1 MMFSAKLLEGAGDFM
16 SKILVVGYGN
26 PLRADDGLGC
36 HVARQIGHHLR
47 GDDRVEVLPCHQL
60 APEIV
65 ERLADVEFAIFVDAT
80 ADGKPGTITETTVQP
95 DPMFSGKFD
104 DSMTPATLLAAAN
117 ALHRKCPQAVMFNM
131 TGWCFEFGEHMS
143 TIVSERFQ
151 ELVKRIE
158 KTIAEREAVAV

>member
-1 MMFSAKLLEGAGDFM
+1 M

-47 GDDRVEVLPCHQL
+47 GDDRVEVVSCHQL

-65 ERLADVEFAIFVDAT
+65 ERIADSEFVIFVDAT
-80 ADGKPGTITETTVQP
+80 TEGEPGTITETTVQA
-95 DPMFSGKFD
+95 DPMFTGKFGD
-104 DSMTPATLLAAAN
+104 IMTPATLLASAN
-117 ALHRKCPQAVMFNM
+117 ALHRKCPQAVLFSM
-131 TGWCFEFGEHMS
+131 TGWCFEFGEQMS
-143 TIVSERFQ
+143 SIVSERFQ
-151 ELVKRIE
+151 DLVKRIE